1 MDKIKGLFMNS
12 QYVLEVK
19 NLTKIYN
26 GDRYAVNDVSF
37 NVRPGM
43 IFGFIGPNGA
53 GKSTTIKMIT
63 GLTNI
68 TSGEIYICGQSVK
81 KSFEK
86 AIANVGGII
95 ENPEMYHYLSGM
107 DNLKF
112 YASLY
117 KGITKN
123 KIMEC
128 VELVGLQNR
137 IYDKVG
143 KYSLGM
149 KQRLGIAQA
158 LLHSPKLIIL
168 DEPTNG
174 LDVNGIIEIRRLL
187 KNLAHKQGV
196 SIMVSSHILSE
207 MEMLCDE
214 IAIIVN
220 GKIQQVKTLDEIK
233 ASQQSRL
240 LYFVQVNYP
249 NYAAKLIKQQ
259 FNIDAKL
266 KSEIKDRI
274 FFNCDKKLL
283 PSIISHLVNK
293 KILVSGAGQLDIS
306 LEDEFIEIVRQNTTD
321 TSIN

>member
-1 MDKIKGLFMNS
+1 MADYQN
-12 QYVLEVK
+12 VLEVK
-19 NLTKIYN
+19 NLTKLYN
-26 GDRYAVNDVSF
+26 GDRYAVNNISF
-37 NVRPGM
+37 TVKPGM

-68 TSGEIYICGQSVK
+68 TSGEIFICGHSIK
-81 KSFEK
+81 KKFEK
-86 AIANVGGII
+86 AIENVGGII

-117 KGITKN
+117 PKITKQ
-123 KIMEC
+123 KILDV

-137 IYDKVG
+137 IGDKVG

-158 LLHSPKLIIL
+158 LLHDPKLIIL

-174 LDVNGIIEIRRLL
+174 LDVNGIIEMRKLL
-187 KNLAHKQGV
+187 KQLAHKKGV
-196 SIMVSSHILSE
+196 AIMVSSHILAE

-220 GKIQQVKTLDEIK
+220 GKITQVKSLEEIK
-233 ASQQSRL
+233 ESQQNRL
-240 LYFVQVNYP
+240 IYYIQVNYP
-249 NYAAKLIKQQ
+249 NYAAKLLKMQFGVEAKIK
-259 FNIDAKL
+259 K
-266 KSEIKDRI
+266 EIKDKI
-274 FFNCDKKLL
+274 FFNC
-283 PSIISHLVNK
+283 NK
-293 KILVSGAGQLDIS
+293 KIIPQIISYLVSKKMLVSGAGKLDIS
-306 LEDEFIEIVRQNTTD
+306 LEDEFLEIVKQNSSD
-321 TSIN
+321 TSIS

>member
-1 MDKIKGLFMNS
+1 MAKYKN
-12 QYVLEVK
+12 VLEVK

-37 NVRPGM
+37 CIKPGM

-68 TSGEIYICGQSVK
+68 TSGEILICGHSIK
-81 KSFEK
+81 KEFEK

-95 ENPEMYHYLSGM
+95 ENPEMYHYLSGLN
-107 DNLKF
+107 NLKF

-117 KGITKN
+117 PNISKQRILDV
-123 KIMEC
+123 
-128 VELVGLQNR
+128 VELVGLQKR
-137 IYDKVG
+137 IDDKVG

-158 LLHSPKLIIL
+158 LLHNPKLIIL

-174 LDVNGIIEIRRLL
+174 LDVNGIIEMRRLL
-187 KNLAHKQGV
+187 KTLAHKNGV

-220 GKIQQVKTLDEIK
+220 GKIQQVKSLEEIK
-233 ASQQSRL
+233 QSQQSRQI
-240 LYFVQVNYP
+240 YYIQVDYP
-249 NYAAKLIKQQ
+249 NYAAKLLKIHFDINAKIK
-259 FNIDAKL
+259 K
-266 KSEIKDRI
+266 EVKDKI
-274 FFNCDKKLL
+274 FFNCDKSLIPKL
-283 PSIISHLVNK
+283 ITFLVNK
-293 KILVSGAGQLDIS
+293 KMLVSGAGKLDAS
-306 LEDEFIEIVRQNTTD
+306 LEDEFIEVVKQNTTD
-321 TSIN
+321 TSIS

>member
-1 MDKIKGLFMNS
+1 MAEYQN
-12 QYVLEVK
+12 VLEVK
-19 NLTKIYN
+19 NLTKLYN
-26 GDRYAVNDVSF
+26 GDRYAVNDISF
-37 NVRPGM
+37 SVKPGM

-68 TSGEIYICGQSVK
+68 TSGEIYICGHSIK
-81 KSFEK
+81 KEFEK
-86 AIANVGGII
+86 AIENVGGII

-117 KGITKN
+117 PHISKQ
-123 KIMEC
+123 KILDI

-137 IYDKVG
+137 IGDKVG

-158 LLHSPKLIIL
+158 LLHDPKLIIL

-174 LDVNGIIEIRRLL
+174 LDVNGIIEMRRLL
-187 KNLAHKQGV
+187 KTLAHKNGV
-196 SIMVSSHILSE
+196 AVMVSSHILAE

-220 GKIQQVKTLDEIK
+220 GKITQVKSLEEIK
-233 ASQQSRL
+233 ESQQNRL
-240 LYFVQVNYP
+240 IYYIQVNYP
-249 NYAAKLIKQQ
+249 NYAAKLLKLQ
-259 FNIDAKL
+259 FNIEAK
-266 KSEIKDRI
+266 IKKEVNNRI
-274 FFNCDKKLL
+274 FFNCNKDKIPQL
-283 PSIISHLVNK
+283 ISFLVNK
-293 KILVSGAGQLDIS
+293 KMLVSGAGKLDIS
-306 LEDEFIEIVRQNTTD
+306 LEDEFLEIVKQNSND

>member
-1 MDKIKGLFMNS
+1 MADYQN
-12 QYVLEVK
+12 VLEVK

-37 NVRPGM
+37 SVKPGM

-68 TSGEIYICGQSVK
+68 TSGEIYICGHSIK
-81 KSFEK
+81 KEFEK
-86 AIANVGGII
+86 AIVNVGGII

-117 KGITKN
+117 PHISKQRILDV
-123 KIMEC
+123 
-128 VELVGLQNR
+128 VELVGLQKR
-137 IYDKVG
+137 IDDKVG

-158 LLHSPKLIIL
+158 LLHNPKLIIL

-174 LDVNGIIEIRRLL
+174 LDVNGIIEMRRLL
-187 KNLAHKQGV
+187 KNLAHKGGV
-196 SIMVSSHILSE
+196 SIMVSSHILAE

-233 ASQQSRL
+233 ESQQSRL
-240 LYFVQVNYP
+240 IYYIQVNYP
-249 NYAAKLIKQQ
+249 NYAAKLLKMQ
-259 FNIDAKL
+259 FHIDAKI
-266 KSEIKDRI
+266 KKEIKDRI
-274 FFNCDKKLL
+274 FFNCDKNLIPK
-283 PSIISHLVNK
+283 IISFLVNK
-293 KILVSGAGQLDIS
+293 KMLVSGAGKLYIS
-306 LEDEFIEIVRQNTTD
+306 LEDEFIEIVKQNTTD
-321 TSIN
+321 TSIS

>member
-1 MDKIKGLFMNS
+1 MATYQN
-12 QYVLEVK
+12 VLEVK

-26 GDRYAVNDVSF
+26 GDRYAVNDISF
-37 NVRPGM
+37 SIKPGM

-68 TSGEIYICGQSVK
+68 TKGEIYICGHSIK
-81 KSFEK
+81 KEFEK
-86 AIANVGGII
+86 AIKNVGGII

-117 KGITKN
+117 PNISKQRILDV
-123 KIMEC
+123 

-137 IYDKVG
+137 INDKVG

-158 LLHSPKLIIL
+158 LLHNPKLIIL

-174 LDVNGIIEIRRLL
+174 LDVNGIIEMRRLL
-187 KNLAHKQGV
+187 KNLAHKDGV
-196 SIMVSSHILSE
+196 AIMVSSHILAE

-220 GKIQQVKTLDEIK
+220 GKIQQVKTLEEIK
-233 ASQQSRL
+233 ESQQSRL
-240 LYFVQVNYP
+240 VYYIQVNYP
-249 NYAAKLIKQQ
+249 NYAAKLLQ
-259 FNIDAKL
+259 
-266 KSEIKDRI
+266 
-274 FFNCDKKLL
+274 
-283 PSIISHLVNK
+283 
-293 KILVSGAGQLDIS
+293 
-306 LEDEFIEIVRQNTTD
+306 T
-321 TSIN
+321 

>member
-1 MDKIKGLFMNS
+1 MADYQN
-12 QYVLEVK
+12 VLEVK
-19 NLTKIYN
+19 NLTKLYN
-26 GDRYAVNDVSF
+26 GDRYAVNDISF
-37 NVRPGM
+37 TVKPGM

-68 TSGEIYICGQSVK
+68 TSGEIYICGHSIK
-81 KSFEK
+81 KEFEK
-86 AIANVGGII
+86 AIENVGGII

-117 KGITKN
+117 PNITKQ
-123 KIMEC
+123 KILDV

-137 IYDKVG
+137 IGDKVG

-158 LLHSPKLIIL
+158 LLHDPKLIIL

-174 LDVNGIIEIRRLL
+174 LDVNGIIEMRKLL
-187 KNLAHKQGV
+187 KQLAHKKGV
-196 SIMVSSHILSE
+196 AIMVSSHILAE

-220 GKIQQVKTLDEIK
+220 GKITQVKSLEEIK
-233 ASQQSRL
+233 ESQQNRL
-240 LYFVQVNYP
+240 IYYIQVNYP
-249 NYAAKLIKQQ
+249 NYAAKLLKMQFGVEAKIK
-259 FNIDAKL
+259 K
-266 KSEIKDRI
+266 EIKDRI
-274 FFNCDKKLL
+274 FFNC
-283 PSIISHLVNK
+283 NK
-293 KILVSGAGQLDIS
+293 KIIPQIISYLVSKKMLVSGAGKLDIS
-306 LEDEFIEIVRQNTTD
+306 LEDEFLEIVKQNSSD
-321 TSIN
+321 TSIS